1 MISHDPITTEPINIS
16 DTKITKG
23 TGNWVIFGT
32 SQAWLHFDYLH
43 SISLGTKCFFAIK
56 SHQVPFLS
64 KLHGSVENGKWK
76 TNENERVDSKLR
88 RLASTSRFPLQ
99 HESDPTIHLSI
110 SYFPSYPWTFQK
122 SSVGSFAATAVM
134 PTTLVDDKRN
144 PKNIKQSKNRKKKK
158 SYPTSVIQT
167 SKWIHYIYSI
177 KWFLYPV
184 QCIDL
189 PFFTY
194 QSWYDQSQTRFD
206 FCTCHR
212 SCGASACTHGP
223 EGNCRK
229 QLKLNNI
236 ETHIEALGTPKNI

>member
-158 SYPTSVIQT
+158 KKLSYQCNPDFQVDTLHIQHQMISV
-167 SKWIHYIYSI
+167 SSAVHWSSFFHLSI
-177 KWFLYPV
+177 MVWPIPNTLW
-184 QCIDL
+184 L
-189 PFFTY
+189 LHM
-194 QSWYDQSQTRFD
+194 SQIMWSIRM
-206 FCTCHR
+206 HPWSR
-212 SCGASACTHGP
+212 
-223 EGNCRK
+223 RK
-229 QLKLNNI
+229 LQKTI
-236 ETHIEALGTPKNI
+236 ETQQHRNTYRSIRNP